1 MVYPERVYRLP
12 AAEFR
17 QVAGI
22 KMIREALDHRVGK

>member
-22 KMIREALDHRVGK
+22 KMIREVVKQELVK